1 MGYAPIIRNSYTD
14 DVIRTKKFDEVCLL
28 YSINLYKDFKKGS
41 KPLFKVIGTDK
52 NMFFNKVNDLKDKFD
67 VKYISGSSYTTI
79 PINDKEIYYNP
90 IVTYFET
97 GEVYTD

>member
-14 DVIRTKKFDEVCLL
+14 DIVRTKKFDEICLL

-52 NMFFNKVNDLKDKFD
+52 NMFFNKKYKAQED
-67 VKYISGSSYTTI
+67 VLDPFKEAPLRRLSCLIILSGTQTCQS
-79 PINDKEIYYNP
+79 
-90 IVTYFET
+90 
-97 GEVYTD
+97 